1 MAITNK
7 WLTPYQRSFQEIK
20 RKLIES
26 LMGINGPDGRRLVT
40 DYTEGNILIIILS
53 LFAAIAEVLHFYIDN
68 AARES
73 FLATARKYESVK
85 RHGYLVDYH
94 PNGAVAAHV
103 NVTLIREATGNSIGT
118 QLTISS
124 NTAFSDDAGNTWYP
138 AYDVVWYSNV
148 SKVDVPVIQHE
159 PYSISSLVNMVIPQG
174 SRPTITL
181 GTLPDGKFYENGT
194 MELTIG
200 GESWALVDTFAYSSP
215 TDKHFMVEIDD
226 QLNPYIKFGDGVF
239 GASPT
244 PGSTI
249 TNAKCYLTSGSKGNI
264 QASSI
269 HTVPGDISSQISG
282 VQASNI
288 QPASG
293 GSNYETF
300 NMLKEHIPL
309 SVKTLG
315 VAITKEDFESL
326 AKLVPGIGKAKADY
340 ECGRKLTIYVS
351 GDTNVT
357 VADSKVK
364 EVLTTLQQKAPL
376 TTWLNVKSAG
386 VVEIL
391 LEISVTGRKSYKRTE
406 IQQAVLQALYDAY
419 NAQTSDIG
427 GHVRISDIYA
437 LIDNLPQVDYL
448 HITKF
453 YTKPW
458 PVTLYGNKSL
468 LLGQFSLDQATGS
481 MTYFIQFT
489 SSSAFTVRAVKNGNK
504 AFECTV
510 GGTNSIVDTANG
522 FQFTLPVLNN
532 NYQAGFRYQV
542 TVSEPNH
549 DYEDPGFNVPV
560 FQSASQLVLTVNEV
574 V

>member
-53 LFAAIAEVLHFYIDN
+53 LFAAIAEVLHYYIDN

-73 FLATARKYESVK
+73 FLSTSRRYDSVRK
-85 RHGYLVDYH
+85 HGYLVDYH
-94 PNGAVAAHV
+94 AKGAIAAHV
-103 NVTLIREATGNSIGT
+103 NLTLIRESTGNSIGT

-124 NTAFSDDAGNTWYP
+124 NTQFTDSQGNVWYP

-148 SKVDVPVIQHE
+148 SKVDVPLIQHE
-159 PYSISSLVNMVIPQG
+159 LYTGSQLNGTIIPSG
-174 SRPTITL
+174 GRPTIFL
-181 GTLPDGKFYENGT
+181 GTLPNGKFYENGT

-200 GESWALVDTFAYSSP
+200 GESWTLVDTFAYSSS
-215 TDKHFMVEIDD
+215 TDKHFMVE
-226 QLNPYIKFGDGVF
+226 LNENMDPYIKFGDGVF
-239 GASPT
+239 GAKPSA
-244 PGSTI
+244 GSSI
-249 TNAKCYLTSGSKGNI
+249 NVKFYLTSGGAGNI
-264 QASSI
+264 EASAI
-269 HTVPGDISSQISG
+269 TNVPSDISSQVSG
-282 VQASNI
+282 VQCSNI

-391 LEISVTGRKSYKRTE
+391 LEVSVTGRKSYKRTE

-532 NYQAGFRYQV
+532 NYKAGFRYQV